1 VAREAQALSF
11 LHARE
16 VDPLEVWAAVDDVR
30 MPLAKMPAHAQRAER
45 LGFDGLIVPEAVYD
59 AIPSATL
66 ALASTQRLRVAT
78 GVIVAFA
85 RSPMLV
91 AQDSWALAQLSGGRF
106 AIGLGPQVKGN
117 VEGRFGM
124 PWSAPAERMRDYVGA
139 LRACFD
145 TFQTGK
151 PLAYASESYSLSR
164 MQPFFKPDPLPPEH
178 AHIPVCLGAIGPLM
192 TQVAGEV
199 ADCVIAHPT
208 NSSPAYL
215 RDRMRPRLVDGAAK
229 AGREA
234 GAVRVIA
241 NPMVATGPDPTSV
254 AREREA
260 AREVLAF
267 TYSTPAYWG
276 TLEHHGWGDVGR
288 ALLEKTRAGDW
299 AGMRA
304 LISDEMLDALV
315 PSAPFDEVATR
326 IRARYAGIADG
337 ISLRMPG
344 DPEHDAAFARVVAEL
359 RSA

>member
-1 VAREAQALSF
+1 MEL
-11 LHARE
+11 
-16 VDPLEVWAAVDDVR
+16 WAAVDDVR
-30 MPLAKMPAHAQRAER
+30 MPLANMPAHAQRAER

-59 AIPSATL
+59 AIPAATL
-66 ALASTQRLRVAT
+66 ALASTTKLRVAT

-91 AQDSWALAQLSGGRF
+91 AQDCWALAQLSGGRF

-124 PWSAPAERMRDYVGA
+124 PWSAPAARMRDYVGA
-139 LRACFD
+139 LRACFAS
-145 TFQTGK
+145 FQTGA
-151 PLAYASESYSLSR
+151 PLAYQSASYSLSR
-164 MQPFFKPDPLPPEH
+164 MQPFFKPDALPADQVRIE
-178 AHIPVCLGAIGPLM
+178 VWLGAIGPLM

-215 RDRMRPRLVDGAAK
+215 RDAMRPKIAAGAAK
-229 AGREA
+229 TGRGA
-234 GAVRVIA
+234 SAVRLIA
-241 NPMVATGPDPTSV
+241 NPMVATGPDSASV

-276 TLEHHGWGDVGR
+276 TLEHHGWGEVGR
-288 ALLEKTRAGDW
+288 ALLAKTRAGDW

-304 LISDEMLDALV
+304 LVSDELLEVLV
-315 PSAPFDEVATR
+315 PSASYSEIAALL
-326 IRARYAGIADG
+326 RARYAGVADG
-337 ISLRMPG
+337 LSLRMPG
-344 DPEHDAAFARVVAEL
+344 VAAQDAEFARVLEAL
-359 RSA
+359 RSV

>member
-1 VAREAQALSF
+1 VQ
-11 LHARE
+11 
-16 VDPLEVWAAVDDVR
+16 VWASVDDVR
-30 MPLAKMPAHAQRAER
+30 MPLAKMAAHAQRAER

-59 AIPSATL
+59 AIPAATL
-66 ALASTQRLRVAT
+66 ALANTRTLRVAT

-91 AQDSWALAQLSGGRF
+91 AQDCWALARLSGGRF
-106 AIGLGPQVKGN
+106 AIGLGPQVRGN

-151 PLAYASESYSLSR
+151 PLAYQSASYSLTR

-178 AHIPVCLGAIGPLM
+178 AHVEVWLGAIGPRM
-192 TQVAGEV
+192 TEVAGEV

-215 RDRMRPRLVDGAAK
+215 RDALRPRLAAGAAR
-229 AGREA
+229 AGRA
-234 GAVRVIA
+234 ARAVRVIA
-241 NPMVATGPDPTSV
+241 NPMVATGEGAASV

-276 TLEHHGWGDVGR
+276 TLEHHGWGGAGR
-288 ALLEKTRAGDW
+288 ALLEKTRANDW
-299 AGMRA
+299 AGMRT
-304 LISDEMLDALV
+304 LITDEMLDALV
-315 PSAPFDEVATR
+315 PSAPFGEIGAL
-326 IRARYAGIADG
+326 IRTRYAGVAEG
-337 ISLRMPG
+337 ISLRMP
-344 DPEHDAAFARVVAEL
+344 AAESEDSAFSRVVEAL
-359 RSA
+359 RGV

>member
-1 VAREAQALSF
+1 MQ
-11 LHARE
+11 
-16 VDPLEVWAAVDDVR
+16 VWAAVDDVR

-59 AIPSATL
+59 AIPAATL
-66 ALASTQRLRVAT
+66 ALASTTRLRVAT

-91 AQDSWALAQLSGGRF
+91 AQDAWALAQLSGGRF

-124 PWSAPAERMRDYVGA
+124 PWSAPAARMRDYVGA
-139 LRACFD
+139 LRACFA
-145 TFQTGK
+145 TFQTGQ
-151 PLAYASESYSLSR
+151 PLDYRSAAYSLSR
-164 MQPFFKPDPLPPEH
+164 LQPFFRPEPLPPEH
-178 AHIPVCLGAIGPLM
+178 ARIEVWLGAIGPLM

-215 RDRMRPRLVDGAAK
+215 REAMRPKLAAGASIAK
-229 AGREA
+229 RDAA
-234 GAVRVIA
+234 AVRVVA
-241 NPMVATGPDPTSV
+241 NPMVATGPDAASV

-276 TLEHHGWGDVGR
+276 TLEHHGWGEVGR
-288 ALLEKTRAGDW
+288 ALLDKTRAGDW

-304 LISDEMLDALV
+304 EITDAMLDALV
-315 PSAPFDEVATR
+315 PSAPFGEIGAQV
-326 IRARYAGIADG
+326 RARYAATADG
-337 ISLRMPG
+337 ISLRMPA
-344 DPEHDAAFARVVAEL
+344 DPAHDAQFARVLESLHGA
-359 RSA
+359 

>member
-1 VAREAQALSF
+1 
-11 LHARE
+11 
-16 VDPLEVWAAVDDVR
+16 LELWAAVDDVR

-59 AIPSATL
+59 AIPAATL
-66 ALASTQRLRVAT
+66 ALASTARLRVAT

-91 AQDSWALAQLSGGRF
+91 AQDCWALAQLSGGRF

-117 VEGRFGM
+117 VTGRFGM
-124 PWSAPAERMRDYVGA
+124 PWSAPAARMRDYVGA
-139 LRACFD
+139 LRACFA

-151 PLAYASESYSLSR
+151 PLAYESASYSLSR
-164 MQPFFKPDPLPPEH
+164 LQPFFKPDALPPER
-178 AHIPVCLGAIGPLM
+178 ARIEVWLGAIGPLM
-192 TQVAGEV
+192 TEVAGEV

-215 RDRMRPRLVDGAAK
+215 REAMRPRLAAGAAK
-229 AGREA
+229 AGRAES
-234 GAVRVIA
+234 GVRILA
-241 NPMVATGPDPTSV
+241 NPMVATGPDAASV

-288 ALLEKTRAGDW
+288 ALLEKTRASDW
-299 AGMRA
+299 GSLRA
-304 LISDEMLDALV
+304 LIPDEMLGALV
-315 PSAPFDEVATR
+315 PSAPFAEIAAQ
-326 IRARYAGIADG
+326 IRARYAGVADG
-337 ISLRMPG
+337 ISLRMPA
-344 DPEHDAAFARVVAEL
+344 DPAQDAAFAQVLAAL